1 VYRALISTLINAVV
15 STPGKRHV
23 TVVNEGGVAPK
34 PASAVAVAGF
44 QGSVS
49 MVEKCGS
56 HSYRLPANGKITRVK
71 PAREWKRV
79 AKEALS

>member
-1 VYRALISTLINAVV
+1 
-15 STPGKRHV
+15 
-23 TVVNEGGVAPK
+23 
-34 PASAVAVAGF
+34 
-44 QGSVS
+44 VS

-71 PAREWKRV
+71 PAREWKRA